1 MHNQVRKVCQDSLNT
16 LQRVSSEAQVLSDKV
31 FSLEDLVNSIN
42 KAIVSNGVSDVSWLP
57 CYTLTFNE
65 VYSVLTLP

>member
-1 MHNQVRKVCQDSLNT
+1 MPHQVRKVCQDSLNT

-42 KAIVSNGVSDVSWLP
+42 KAIVSNGVTDVSCL
-57 CYTLTFNE
+57 FIH
-65 VYSVLTLP
+65 